1 MEKTQTGL
9 FKDLLIKEKEVK
21 EKSLYT
27 DKIGL
32 GASIKDDSGELS
44 SYDNHP
50 GELGSATFEA
60 EKNISFRKNYKSII
74 NAINDAIRKIDEGKY
89 GVCEECGKDI
99 NIERLRF
106 IPYTKYCQECE
117 AEHDVAK
124 GRDEKKRPV
133 EEKVLMPPFERSF
146 LDNSTDDDVQF
157 DGEDA
162 WQAVNV
168 YNVVTSDNP
177 FSKEDSMGYVE
188 DVEQISNEKYKKQIE

>member
-1 MEKTQTGL
+1 MEKKQTDF
-9 FKDLLIKEKEVK
+9 FKDLLLKEKETK

-60 EKNISFRKNYKSII
+60 EKNISFRKNYKTII
-74 NAINDAIRKIDEGKY
+74 NMVNDAIRKIDEGKY
-89 GVCEECGKDI
+89 GECEECGKSIDF
-99 NIERLRF
+99 ERLRL
-106 IPYTKYCQECE
+106 IPYTKYCQDCE
-117 AEHDVAK
+117 KIHDEAK
-124 GRDEKKRPV
+124 EGDEKKRPI
-133 EEKVLMPPFERSF
+133 EEEVLMPPFGKSF
-146 LDNSTDDDVQF
+146 RDNSIDDNVQF

-168 YNVVTSDNP
+168 YNVITSDNP